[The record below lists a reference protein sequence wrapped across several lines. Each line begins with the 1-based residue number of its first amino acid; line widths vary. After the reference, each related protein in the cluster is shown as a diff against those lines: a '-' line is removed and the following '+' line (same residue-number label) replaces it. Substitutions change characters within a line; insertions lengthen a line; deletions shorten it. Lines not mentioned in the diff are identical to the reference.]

1 MQGVTTTHPDYDNNI
16 DIWTKIRDTIKGEEA
31 IKEKKYTYLPAFVP
45 ADEDRYTQ
53 YITRAYF
60 MGVTGRTR
68 DALVGMVF
76 RKPPVYDMPDT
87 MLDIIENID
96 GAGQSLEQIA
106 KEACGDL
113 ISIGRYIFLV
123 DYPMTDEGVRT
134 LSDEKKLSLQPT
146 IICYPAESLI
156 NWKTI
161 TVGGKTLLSL
171 AVLKETRDTSS
182 NEFEHETDYQYR
194 VLRLVDGFY
203 TQAVYNGNDEPII
216 EEFQVLAGGA
226 PLDHIPLHIAGSQ
239 NNKPTVDKAPLHDM
253 AILNIAHYQTT
264 ADHRENLYIH
274 GQLTL
279 GISTDLDWETF
290 KAANPSGV
298 MVGARKGHFL
308 GNNGAFHSVTAPES
322 SILSKELTDLENK
335 MIMIGARL
343 IQRGGQTETA
353 EAARINASA
362 EASTLDNIVSNLS
375 EALEAALEDCARFM
389 KLDPEKVFFALNK
402 EFWEGSIDYNT
413 AMAVIQLGDASIV
426 AKSDQRRMLRTG
438 KIGIEEG
445 RTDEE
450 IDAEIGEQGI

>member
-1 MQGVTTTHPDYDNNI
+1 M
-16 DIWTKIRDTIKGEEA
+16 
-31 IKEKKYTYLPAFVP
+31 
-45 ADEDRYTQ
+45 
-53 YITRAYF
+53 
-60 MGVTGRTR
+60 
-68 DALVGMVF
+68 
-76 RKPPVYDMPDT
+76 
-87 MLDIIENID
+87 
-96 GAGQSLEQIA
+96 
-106 KEACGDL
+106 
-113 ISIGRYIFLV
+113 
-123 DYPMTDEGVRT
+123 
-134 LSDEKKLSLQPT
+134 
-146 IICYPAESLI
+146 
-156 NWKTI
+156 
-161 TVGGKTLLSL
+161 
-171 AVLKETRDTSS
+171 LKETRDTLS

-203 TQAVYNGNDEPII
+203 TQAVYDENGEPII

-389 KLDPEKVFFALNK
+389 KLDTDKIFFTLNK

>member
-1 MQGVTTTHPDYDNNI
+1 MQGVTTTHPDYDDNI
-16 DIWTKIRDTIKGEEA
+16 DIWTKIRDTIKGEET
-31 IKEKKYTYLPAFVP
+31 IKEKETDYLPAFVP

-60 MGVTGRTR
+60 LGVTGRTR
-68 DALVGMVF
+68 DALTGMVF

-106 KEACGDL
+106 KEACNDL
-113 ISIGRYIFLV
+113 ISVGRYIFFV
-123 DYPMTDEGVRT
+123 DYPMTDAGVRT
-134 LSDEKKLSLQPT
+134 LKDEKQLSLQPT
-146 IICYPAESLI
+146 IICYPTESLI

-161 TVGGKTLLSL
+161 TVGGETKLSL
-171 AVLKETRDTSS
+171 AVLKEAYNTSE
-182 NEFEHETDYQYR
+182 NEFEHDTDYQYR

-203 TQAVYNGNDEPII
+203 TQSVYKENGDVIQK
-216 EEFQVLAGGA
+216 EFQPLAGGA
-226 PLDHIPLHIAGSQ
+226 PLDHIPLHICGSE
-239 NNKPTVDKAPLHDM
+239 NNKPCVSKAPLHDL

-308 GNNGAFHSVTAPES
+308 GNNGAFSSVTAPES
-322 SILSKELTDLENK
+322 SSLSKELIDLENK

-343 IQRGGQTETA
+343 IQRGGVMETA

-375 EALEAALEDCARFM
+375 EALEASLEDCARFM

-402 EFWEGSIDYNT
+402 EFWEGSIDYNM
-413 AMAVIQLGDASIV
+413 AMAVIQLGDSSIV
-426 AKSDQRRMLRTG
+426 AKSDQRKMLRTG
-438 KIGIEEG
+438 KIQIEEG

-450 IDAEIGEQGI
+450 IDTEIGEQGL